1 VSDPKV
7 LIFAQRKNDKLLGTG
22 YELVTVGRQ
31 LADKLSGGLAAV
43 VFGSGSEDLAARLTA
58 VGVDV
63 CYTVDNADLD
73 SFHDDSYAK
82 VLAEL
87 ITKVSPQVV
96 LGAANSY
103 GKALFGRL
111 AAQLGCSLAADC
123 IDLSISDDGM
133 LSVRRPAYGGKAL
146 LTVSFKSTPQMAT
159 VRPKIFAEAQPVDG
173 HTGSVEAFAPSPEAV
188 QSALKVEAG
197 SVSSGGEL
205 SLTEADIIVSGGRGL
220 KEADNFKLIR
230 ELADA
235 VGGAVGASRAIVD
248 AGWVPYK
255 YQVGQTGKTV
265 NPKLY
270 FALGISGAIQHLV
283 GMQTSGT
290 IVAVNR
296 DPDAPIFNVATY
308 GIVGDLFEV
317 VPALVEKFKAELS
330 N

>member
-1 VSDPKV
+1 MSDLKV
-7 LIFAQRKNDKLLGTG
+7 LVFAQKKGDKLSGATF
-22 YELVTVGRQ
+22 ELLNIGRQ
-31 LADKLSGGLAAV
+31 LADKLSGG
-43 VFGSGSEDLAARLTA
+43 FGAIILGSNTESPGKTA
-58 VGVDV
+58 IGAGADV
-63 CYTVDNADLD
+63 CYTVENAELD
-73 SFHDDSYAK
+73 QFHDDSYAQI
-82 VLAEL
+82 LAEL
-87 ITKVSPQVV
+87 IKEKAPQVI

-111 AAQLGCSLAADC
+111 AALLGASLAADC
-123 IDLSISDDGM
+123 IGLDISADGK
-133 LSVRRPAYGGKAL
+133 LTATRPAFGGKAH
-146 LTVSFKSTPQMAT
+146 LTVEFKSTPQIAT
-159 VRPKIFAEAQPVDG
+159 VRPKIFPEATIDEG
-173 HTGSVEAFAPSPEAV
+173 RSGTIEAFSPSPEA
-188 QSALKVEAG
+188 LK
-197 SVSSGGEL
+197 SSLQIEVAETAAGGEL

-220 KEADNFKLIR
+220 KETDNIKYVR

-248 AGWVPYK
+248 AGWIPYK

-308 GIVGDLFEV
+308 GIVGDLFEI
-317 VPALVEKFKAELS
+317 VPALAKKFKEELGG
-330 N
+330 

>member
-1 VSDPKV
+1 MGTA
-7 LIFAQRKNDKLLGTG
+7 LELLNAGRK
-22 YELVTVGRQ
+22 
-31 LADKLSGGLAAV
+31 LADKLSGDLAAV
-43 VFGSGSEDLAARLTA
+43 VVGSGTQESAKTATAAGA
-58 VGVDV
+58 DI
-63 CYTVDNADLD
+63 CYTVENAELD

-87 ITKVSPQVV
+87 VKQISPQVV
-96 LGAANSY
+96 LGSANSY

-111 AAQLGCSLAADC
+111 AALLGSSMAADC
-123 IDLSISDDGM
+123 IDLDITDEGA
-133 LSVRRPAYGGKAL
+133 LIAKRPAYGGKAH
-146 LTVSFKSTPQMAT
+146 LTVTIKSTPQLAT
-159 VRPKIFAEAQPVDG
+159 LRPKIFPEASVEEGKDG
-173 HTGSVEAFAPSPEAV
+173 TVEAFTPSEQAL
-188 QSALKVEAG
+188 SSSLKVESG
-197 SVSSGGEL
+197 TVSGGGEL
-205 SLTEADIIVSGGRGL
+205 SLTEADVIVSGGRGL
-220 KEADNFKLIR
+220 KDADNFKVVR

-283 GMQTSGT
+283 GMQSSGT

-308 GIVGDLFEV
+308 GIVGDLFEI
-317 VPALVEKFKAELS
+317 VPALAEKFKSELAK
-330 N
+330 